1 MIFCIRMIP
10 VDTLWILQNRTIKL
24 WEAKNEKRQ
33 KQLFLIAPFA
43 LWGCISVWTSNLVRL
58 TDKSAV
64 PYAWASLFF
73 SYGIVA
79 VHYIQVAVSSKGCNN
94 AETKNCM
101 GSAWAFNFVLDSSC
115 CSSYSMKES
124 KVITQSSVRSQYFL
138 FQQYSSSF
146 SICMVHIYLPR
157 SIHLKGKI

>member
-1 MIFCIRMIP
+1 MKKGKSNF
-10 VDTLWILQNRTIKL
+10 
-24 WEAKNEKRQ
+24 
-33 KQLFLIAPFA
+33 FLIAPFA

-94 AETKNCM
+94 AENEKI
-101 GSAWAFNFVLDSSC
+101 AWVQLGLSTLFLIVA
-115 CSSYSMKES
+115 MKES

>member
-1 MIFCIRMIP
+1 M
-10 VDTLWILQNRTIKL
+10 LGLL
-24 WEAKNEKRQ
+24 
-33 KQLFLIAPFA
+33 
-43 LWGCISVWTSNLVRL
+43 
-58 TDKSAV
+58 
-64 PYAWASLFF
+64 LFF

-94 AETKNCM
+94 AENEKI
-101 GSAWAFNFVLDSSC
+101 AWVQLGLSTLFLIVAVVL
-115 CSSYSMKES
+115 SYSMKES

>member
-1 MIFCIRMIP
+1 MKKGKSNF
-10 VDTLWILQNRTIKL
+10 
-24 WEAKNEKRQ
+24 
-33 KQLFLIAPFA
+33 FLIAPFA

-94 AETKNCM
+94 AENEKNCM

>member
-1 MIFCIRMIP
+1 MKKGKSNF
-10 VDTLWILQNRTIKL
+10 
-24 WEAKNEKRQ
+24 
-33 KQLFLIAPFA
+33 FLIAPFA

-64 PYAWASLFF
+64 PY
-73 SYGIVA
+73 
-79 VHYIQVAVSSKGCNN
+79 
-94 AETKNCM
+94 
-101 GSAWAFNFVLDSSC
+101 AWAFNFVLDSSC